1 MLFYAKFKE
10 AERLGVRKG
19 SRILESM
26 QYAPNAKI
34 SQYTLQVNVVSVS
47 EIQSTA

>member
-1 MLFYAKFKE
+1 MIFYAKFKE

-26 QYAPNAKI
+26 YYTPNAKI
-34 SQYTLQVNVVSVS
+34 SQYTLYVNAVSVS
-47 EIQSTA
+47 